1 VPFRLVESFRIVK
14 HWYLGGDSVSSVQS
28 VERAFAIL
36 RCLGGGP
43 AGVSDLAERVHL
55 PKSTVARLLS
65 TLQELG
71 AVEQAAVGGDY
82 RVGSLIAEISAG
94 VQPGASLESIAR
106 PHLVELVEATGV
118 AAALSVLDGHEVVY
132 LDQVTANTEVQMR
145 DWTGERVAAHVT
157 SAGFVLLAHAPR
169 AQRDQFLAGR
179 LERFT
184 DKTMVKPALLRSR
197 LAAVADRG
205 TAWVYGEFDDE
216 VNSVA
221 APIRDSHGVVV
232 AAVHAHGPSY
242 RFPAD
247 AADAERLEVLLAQTA
262 ERISSRLANAGATE
276 RSVAS

>member
-1 VPFRLVESFRIVK
+1 MDLFRIVK
-14 HWYLGGDSVSSVQS
+14 HWELGGDELSNVQS

-55 PKSTVARLLS
+55 PKSTVSRLLS

-71 AVEQAAVGGDY
+71 AVEQAGVGGEY
-82 RVGSLIAEISAG
+82 RVGDLVSVIAAG

-106 PHLVELVEATGV
+106 PHLVELVEATGE
-118 AAALSVLDGHEVVY
+118 AAGLSILEGNDVLY
-132 LDQVTANTEVQMR
+132 LDQVTADTQVQMR

-157 SAGFVLLAHAPR
+157 SSGFVLLAFAPKPIR
-169 AQRDQFLAGR
+169 ERFVARKF
-179 LERFT
+179 ERFT
-184 DKTMVKPALLRSR
+184 AKTMIQPTALRAR
-197 LAAVADRG
+197 LISVAQSG

-221 APIRDSHGVVV
+221 APIRDRLGAVI
-232 AAVHAHGPSY
+232 AAVHTHGPSY

-247 AADAERLEVLLAQTA
+247 PADAEHVEALVAATA
-262 ERISSRLANAGATE
+262 DRISSRLADG
-276 RSVAS
+276 S